1 MVANW
6 EEVTVVTTQDI
17 VGETINETY
26 GYVSSTYLTWFFI
39 FKGRTIERAL
49 DAAMSKIQYFAFRDG
64 ADAIVNVRTSLELQG
79 QYLLYTRVS
88 VFVEGTMVKLDES

>member
-1 MVANW
+1 MVEKW

-39 FKGRTIERAL
+39 FKGRTIEHAL
-49 DAAMSKIQYFAFRDG
+49 DAAMRKIQYLAFKDG
-64 ADAIVNVRTSLELQG
+64 ADAIVNVRTSLELQS